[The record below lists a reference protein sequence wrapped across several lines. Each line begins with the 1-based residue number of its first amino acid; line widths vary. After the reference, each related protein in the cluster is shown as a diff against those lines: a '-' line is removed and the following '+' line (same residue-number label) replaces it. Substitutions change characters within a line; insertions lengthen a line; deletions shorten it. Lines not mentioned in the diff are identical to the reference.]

1 MGRGLGSSLSCC
13 CGRGAGAPCG
23 NAGVSPRGQCCPL
36 ALGCLWL
43 SRTSVSG
50 RPGRWW
56 RGDGC
61 PTGALGELSLRR
73 EPGRRP
79 PGLPASPSLSEP
91 RAHPARG
98 VGAALSPRGAGA
110 AFWSLMIPAPP
121 PRHPS
126 GPVCGGSR
134 RARPSSGSG
143 CGSAQTVVTGQPE
156 LWVHR
161 RPALRPLHPAG
172 VGRKVRLQSPVGTRA
187 RGRGS
192 TSAVPSRLTNNRP
205 NFKSSVSC
213 RVPGGSQ
220 QAPGSGIPCEREGSC
235 QHPQAETGWGPR
247 WPLPC

>member
-1 MGRGLGSSLSCC
+1 MPPVETRASLLGGSAAPWRSAASGCPGRVC
-13 CGRGAGAPCG
+13 RGVLVGGGEETAVPQ
-23 NAGVSPRGQCCPL
+23 VPL
-36 ALGCLWL
+36 ASCRCAG
-43 SRTSVSG
+43 SRDVG
-50 RPGRWW
+50 R
-56 RGDGC
+56 
-61 PTGALGELSLRR
+61 
-73 EPGRRP
+73 
-79 PGLPASPSLSEP
+79 PASPSLSEP